1 MRLVLSSDGAFNDEQ
16 TRDGK
21 AGVSAKC
28 VDETVKERQTA
39 MSRHMMSRV
48 DKHPQHVDCQ
58 LVN

>member
-1 MRLVLSSDGAFNDEQ
+1 VRLVLSSDGAFNDEQ

-39 MSRHMMSRV
+39 MSRHVMSRV
-48 DKHPQHVDCQ
+48 DKHPQHVDC
-58 LVN
+58 